1 MVYCLPAC
9 IIKYKLLQKLKKF
22 CLSHELGDSCKS
34 ECLQNV
40 NCPFAKE
47 YNVSFLVSGILGLN

>member
-22 CLSHELGDSCKS
+22 YLSHELGDSCKS
-34 ECLQNV
+34 ECLQTLTARLS
-40 NCPFAKE
+40 PK
-47 YNVSFLVSGILGLN
+47 SIM